1 MWVSMMYH
9 IRKVVFAIIS
19 VMDPG
24 HDSGTRADTKVTA
37 NEVTVKRIKKSKP
50 THSVSS
56 SSSESSEEDF
66 FQMDQ
71 KALPQSHTSP
81 TSSLKPLGDVQP
93 EKIHESLMHSMST
106 TQYPPI
112 QVMERT
118 GDYEP
123 NGFLPSIFAR
133 NSSPSKG
140 WSITSNES
148 LFSLNLGNN
157 SLSRDHPLLF
167 EDLYNREFNKSDEL
181 KKSGELNWDGQ
192 PPPPHVEGENDVKC
206 VDMGEKSGERR
217 VSDEKV
223 VPNGNVHNEGE
234 VKLSPPKGSSN
245 FPIANCQSDGSGTST
260 QPLAFAR

>member
-1 MWVSMMYH
+1 MMYY
-9 IRKVVFAIIS
+9 IRKLVFAIIS

-24 HDSGTRADTKVTA
+24 HDSGTRADTKITV
-37 NEVTVKRIKKSKP
+37 NESTVNGIKKSKS

-66 FQMDQ
+66 FQIDQ
-71 KALPQSHTSP
+71 KALPRSHTSP
-81 TSSLKPLGDVQP
+81 ASSPKPLGYVQP
-93 EKIHESLMHSMST
+93 EKTHESLMHSMST

-118 GDYEP
+118 RDYEP
-123 NGFLPSIFAR
+123 NGFPPSIFAR
-133 NSSPSKG
+133 NSSTSKG

-167 EDLYNREFNKSDEL
+167 EDLYSREFYKSGEL
-181 KKSGELNWDGQ
+181 KKSGELNWYGQ
-192 PPPPHVEGENDVKC
+192 PPPPPVEGENDVKC
-206 VDMGEKSGERR
+206 VDMGETSGETR

-245 FPIANCQSDGSGTST
+245 SPIANCQSDGRGTST
-260 QPLAFAR
+260 QPLAFPR